1 MARCRPPRLSRC
13 GPYATAPRSS
23 SVADGGHGGGRHA
36 GRGAPRD
43 AGCRGVHDPMAA
55 ASRPLAASLA
65 ANAYPLAV
73 ASAVFIIAVGL
84 PSTDSDTYWQ
94 LATGQWM
101 LGHREFLRQDVFSST
116 VAGTHFGIGEWL
128 GPSPFAASLAAS
140 RRAGIARLGAR

>member
-1 MARCRPPRLSRC
+1 
-13 GPYATAPRSS
+13 
-23 SVADGGHGGGRHA
+23 
-36 GRGAPRD
+36 
-43 AGCRGVHDPMAA
+43 MAA
-55 ASRPLAASLA
+55 ASRPLAPSLV

-101 LGHREFLRQDVFSST
+101 LGHREFLRQDIFSST

-128 GPSPFAASLAAS
+128 GQVAFAGSFAAPNKFRHEMKGDVMVGSTGEKLFAYQPAKNAYLTLDAPKD
-140 RRAGIARLGAR
+140 RVAVAEVGR